1 MEQDNKLVVD
11 KIIPVG
17 FRVLVDVWKK
27 PTTTDAGFV
36 LPENDNQGMPVLAK
50 ILILGKKTLWQK
62 IQMCL
67 GLKPKYK
74 IGQWVYF
81 RKYSVDT
88 LELKT
93 ESGDLTLYVLEEAEI
108 IGEVETL

>member
-36 LPENDNQGMPVLAK
+36 LPENENQGMPVLAR
-50 ILILGKKTLWQK
+50 ISILGKKTLWQK

-67 GLKPKYK
+67 GLKPRYK
-74 IGQWVYF
+74 VGQWVYF
-81 RKYSVDT
+81 RKYSIDEMKLNT
-88 LELKT
+88 PEGEMT
-93 ESGDLTLYVLEEAEI
+93 IYILEEPEI
-108 IGEVETL
+108 IGLVN